1 MAHSKSKFKIEWL
14 KRKDDNG
21 HLLKWWCSAHETDRF
36 RAKCNLCEKEIQVA
50 NSGVSALIQHSK
62 QKIHKEKACI
72 QLAAHKIEPEKEKDE
87 QPSSSQQSLEDSQQS
102 SKQGSIK
109 DFFTK
114 SAVNQ
119 SSTTDKESKRSDALT
134 LQDQILQAETLWALK
149 TAHENFSF

>member
-149 TAHENFSF
+149 TACENFSF

>member
-21 HLLKWWCSAHETDRF
+21 HFLKWWCSPHETDRF
-36 RAKCNLCEKEIQVA
+36 RAKFNLCEKEIQVVI
-50 NSGVSALIQHSK
+50 SGVTALIQHLK

-87 QPSSSQQSLEDSQQS
+87 QPSSSQQSLEDSHQS
-102 SKQGSIK
+102 SKQGSFK

-114 SAVNQ
+114 PAVN
-119 SSTTDKESKRSDALT
+119 
-134 LQDQILQAETLWALK
+134 
-149 TAHENFSF
+149 

>member
-21 HLLKWWCSAHETDRF
+21 HLLKWWCSAHGTDRF
-36 RAKCNLCEKEIQVA
+36 RTKCTLCEKEIQVA

-72 QLAAHKIEPEKEKDE
+72 QLAAHKIEAEKDE

-114 SAVNQ
+114 SAVKQ

-149 TAHENFSF
+149 TARENFSF